1 MNVYYKDE
9 RVVQDYT
16 SKTKAE
22 AIAFVKKH
30 LKERFGE
37 DHLIDDTDITVEF
50 THKFHANNSRDHELS
65 SVVVQVDNMNFNA
78 TIESQRNMATALAA
92 NQDTYLWVDAD
103 NETQEISRAQLQE
116 ILSKS
121 HQATTEIWTTYR
133 DIKNNLAPYP
143 QDI

>member
-1 MNVYYKDE
+1 MNGYYKGE
-9 RVVQDYT
+9 RVAQDYT
-16 SKTKAE
+16 SKNQAE

-37 DHLIDDTDITVEF
+37 DHPIDDTDITIEF

-65 SVVVQVDNMNFNA
+65 SVVVEVAGMTFNA
-78 TIESQRNMATALAA
+78 TIESQRNMAAALAA
-92 NQDTYLWVDAD
+92 NQETYLWVDAD
-103 NETQEISRAQLQE
+103 NETQEITRAQLQE
-116 ILSKS
+116 ILSLS
-121 HQATTEIWTTYR
+121 HQATTEIWTRYR